1 MQNNSKLAKIS
12 FLQQIPKFYIKI
24 KSKNIMGFL
33 QKDIKR
39 LIYVYTQI
47 NIFTKQQVFKVR

>member
-1 MQNNSKLAKIS
+1 
-12 FLQQIPKFYIKI
+12 
-24 KSKNIMGFL
+24 MGFL